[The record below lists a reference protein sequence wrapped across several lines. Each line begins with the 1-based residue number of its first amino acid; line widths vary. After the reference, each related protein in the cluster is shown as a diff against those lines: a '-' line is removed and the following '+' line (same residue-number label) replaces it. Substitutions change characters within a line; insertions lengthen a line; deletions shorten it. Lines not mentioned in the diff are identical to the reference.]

1 LAELGR
7 CALQLSCGGVGFVGG
22 QVDPTAGTDV
32 HRDFVGDPTRL
43 AALTGLIQAEV
54 SGGSRPFVLINFGM
68 NEVGVATSEEN
79 VRQILDAVYA
89 AGGDSIAGVAR
100 RNLIDVG
107 YTDDQWRYTNRA
119 LRRAAEYISPDTG
132 KSAAFIDTVGLFDDA
147 YNVIGIHRL
156 DNCGAN
162 FTNHPGIREHAAMG
176 KAAAAWID

>member
-1 LAELGR
+1 
-7 CALQLSCGGVGFVGG
+7 V
-22 QVDPTAGTDV
+22 
-32 HRDFVGDPTRL
+32 
-43 AALTGLIQAEV
+43 
-54 SGGSRPFVLINFGM
+54 
-68 NEVGVATSEEN
+68 
-79 VRQILDAVYA
+79 ILDAVYA

-119 LRRAAEYISPDTG
+119 LRRAAEYVSPQTG
-132 KSAAFIDTVGLFDDA
+132 KSAAFIDGVGLFDDA